1 MTNDSGVRAIIYVL
15 EANHDFAVFDRDVSG
30 MEAQHLGSWSEFTPV
45 GLVVAKD
52 AVLFAQT
59 ASDDHMLLLP
69 TGERLNARQ
78 VLSDDGIGRGVTVIK
93 LPPLGSA

>member
-30 MEAQHLGSWSEFTPV
+30 MEAQHLGSWSEFTPA
-45 GLVVAKD
+45 GLVMAKD
-52 AVLFAQT
+52 AVLLAET
-59 ASDDHMLLLP
+59 AGDDHMLQLR

-78 VLSDDGIGRGVTVIK
+78 VLSDDGIGRGVTVMK
-93 LPPLGSA
+93 MLLRGSA